1 MQNTMPTENK
11 YVKGLIYVLV
21 GLVILVALLAL
32 GNVIASSRSGE
43 AFGVAFTPGGNGAQL
58 WNSEAPLTGWLPW
71 IVIGGI
77 LLYLIYVFFAE
88 SEMFQIGT
96 REVVMMALGAALYG
110 VLAWIF
116 NIVPVPSVSLV
127 ALRPVVVIPIFFG
140 FVFGPA
146 VGFFT
151 GAFGNI
157 LGDALTGWGVFPI
170 WDLANGLM
178 GLIPGLAG
186 MYLMGKE
193 RRINAQILLWVSV
206 AVLALAVV
214 LPLISPNITD
224 PFSGE
229 AANFGAWWGI
239 MLVVLIV
246 VLATALAPQ
255 YWPYLLILLTLV
267 FAGWGV
273 YNMAT
278 AGFSVGV
285 LIVVLATA
293 LAPQYWPYLLILLT
307 LVFAGWGVYN
317 MATAGFSVG
326 VLILWVIAI
335 LCAAGAWYV
344 NSKTEAITAWLDDE
358 DTRTLA
364 VWGTIAVI
372 IGIGFAAMADI
383 FYNGYSFTTAF
394 IGEFIPAAG
403 PNILFAVILTP
414 LVYAAWKQARAQ
426 TGR

>member
-1 MQNTMPTENK
+1 MENK
-11 YVKGLIYVLV
+11 YVRGLIFVVV
-21 GLVILVALLAL
+21 GLIVLVALLYL
-32 GNVIASSRSGE
+32 GDVIATASSPDAYGVS
-43 AFGVAFTPGGNGAQL
+43 AQQMFGVGGWAT
-58 WNSEAPLTGWLPW
+58 WV
-71 IVIGGI
+71 IVGGV
-77 LLYLIYVFFAE
+77 LLYVIFVFFAE
-88 SEMFQIGT
+88 VEMFTIGT

-127 ALRPVVVIPIFFG
+127 ALRPVVVVPIFFG

-170 WDLANGLM
+170 WDVANGLM

-186 MYLMGKE
+186 VYLMKKRG
-193 RRINAQILLWVSV
+193 NTQLLLWISA

-214 LPLISPNITD
+214 LPLVSPNITD

-229 AANFGAWWGI
+229 AANFGSWWSI
-239 MLVVLIV
+239 MLVVLVV
-246 VLATALAPQ
+246 VLAMALAPQ
-255 YWPYLLILLTLV
+255 YWPYLLILLTLA
-267 FAGWGV
+267 FAALGV
-273 YNMAT
+273 RDLLQN
-278 AGFSVGV
+278 GFSMGV
-285 LIVVLATA
+285 VVVWLVALLA
-293 LAPQYWPYLLILLT
+293 
-307 LVFAGWGVYN
+307 
-317 MATAGFSVG
+317 
-326 VLILWVIAI
+326 
-335 LCAAGAWYV
+335 AAGAFYV
-344 NSKTEAITAWLDDE
+344 NSKTEALANWLDAE
-358 DTRTLA
+358 DTRTLV
-364 VWGTIAVI
+364 VWGTIAVV
-372 IGIGFAAMADI
+372 IGIGFASMADI